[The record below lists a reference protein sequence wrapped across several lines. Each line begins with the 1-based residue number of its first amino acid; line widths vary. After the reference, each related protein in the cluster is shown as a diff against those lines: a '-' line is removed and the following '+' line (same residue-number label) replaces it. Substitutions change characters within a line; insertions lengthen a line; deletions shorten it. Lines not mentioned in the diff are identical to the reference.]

1 MINQGSVIGIEIK
14 MHKENYPELM
24 NKWDLNLGRIT
35 SEFIEKIGG
44 DIDLVFHRYNP
55 YYSR

>member
-1 MINQGSVIGIEIK
+1 